1 MGFNSSDVELIFI
14 FFCLERMEN
23 MKTRYYRVLAFI
35 FIFVWIEFGAAILN
49 IYCMDAKAYDKKKI
63 IFEPIPIIEETKENN
78 KQVLDETMDDSVDVI
93 AEYMDHYIFLP
104 VVDNMEWKTKEER
117 RKKNE
122 RLNSY
127 EMDEKEILY
136 KIVWKES
143 RNQGLDG
150 MRRVCDVVLN
160 RVDDPRFPNNIKDV
174 ILAPGQFTTASKLSS
189 VVYDEETIKAVDME
203 LSASKENRLD
213 NESIYFARS
222 PHTKNNYKFGD
233 HYFSH

>member
-1 MGFNSSDVELIFI
+1 MRD
-14 FFCLERMEN
+14 
-23 MKTRYYRVLAFI
+23 KYYQILAFI
-35 FIFVWIEFGAAILN
+35 FIFVWMEFGAAVLN
-49 IYCMDAKAYDKKKI
+49 IYCTDVKAYEHKSKGI
-63 IFEPIPIIEETKENN
+63 IFEEIPIIKETKVKEEIN
-78 KQVLDETMDDSVDVI
+78 LDEPIDDSVDVI

-117 RKKNE
+117 RKKNAVLE
-122 RLNSY
+122 SY
-127 EMDEKEILY
+127 DMDEKEMLY

-174 ILAPGQFTTASKLSS
+174 LLAPGQFTTAKKLNAI
-189 VVYDEETIKAVDME
+189 VYDEETVKAVNME
-203 LSASKENRLD
+203 LSVSKDDRLD
-213 NESIYFARS
+213 NESIYFGRKA
-222 PHTKNNYKFGD
+222 HTKDNYKFGD